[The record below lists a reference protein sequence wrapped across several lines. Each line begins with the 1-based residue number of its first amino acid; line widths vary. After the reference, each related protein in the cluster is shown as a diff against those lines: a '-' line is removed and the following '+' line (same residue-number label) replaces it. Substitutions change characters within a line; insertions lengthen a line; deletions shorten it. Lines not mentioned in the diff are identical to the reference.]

1 VLFICSVLF
10 VVSAKKLSGLQAG
23 VRSTDICIRAS
34 QERRRNHPLRRCAAN
49 RAHSR
54 FAQLQRLLPD
64 RVKIDRTFVRNVS
77 NDRERSAIA
86 RSIIALAHTL
96 EITVVADGIANELDL
111 QFFKWEGC
119 DIGQGELLA
128 TSTAI
133 ADVHDVLPAN
143 KVITH

>member
-1 VLFICSVLF
+1 
-10 VVSAKKLSGLQAG
+10 
-23 VRSTDICIRAS
+23 
-34 QERRRNHPLRRCAAN
+34 
-49 RAHSR
+49 
-54 FAQLQRLLPD
+54 LQRLLPD

-96 EITVVADGIANELDL
+96 EITVVADGIATELDL

-128 TSTAI
+128 RSTGI
-133 ADVHDVLPAN
+133 ADVHDVLHAH